1 MPAFLWYGLCALLLY
16 PETHIKA
23 ALNKLGAAA
32 LTACPPKRFPV
43 FFFLRLRPPPFRHC
57 LISAS
62 GLWQLFILLNV
73 LKFVYGPEWSILI
86 NKCSTWP

>member
-1 MPAFLWYGLCALLLY
+1 MPAFPWYGLCILLLY

-43 FFFLRLRPPPFRHC
+43 FFFLRLRPP
-57 LISAS
+57 
-62 GLWQLFILLNV
+62 LLGTV
-73 LKFVYGPEWSILI
+73 
-86 NKCSTWP
+86 